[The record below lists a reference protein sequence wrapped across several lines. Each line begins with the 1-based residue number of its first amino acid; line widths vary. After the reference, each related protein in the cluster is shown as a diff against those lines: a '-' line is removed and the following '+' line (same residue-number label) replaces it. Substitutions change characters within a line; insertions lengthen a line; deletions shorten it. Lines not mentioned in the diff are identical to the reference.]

1 MKKIFKMKG
10 LVTITERAS
19 KVLSQWWAAQP
30 PNLRGAAWQV
40 LSNLCF
46 ALMAVGIKIAGETI
60 ESFEIVFFRC
70 LFGLILTLPFILG
83 QGRGAFRIHRPE
95 LHLLRALTGIA
106 ALSCG
111 VYAITHLP
119 LAQALTLGF
128 TKTFFILP
136 LAVLVLGETVPRWR
150 WAATALGFVGV
161 LIILRPDA
169 AGAVDP
175 AALVALLGAALVAGV
190 VILLRILAR
199 SERIPTI
206 LFYNGVLTTLV
217 SAVPAYLVWRM
228 PDGETLILLFGIAV
242 CGVSGQATNIR
253 SYRDGEAAAMA
264 PFGYLRLILAGF
276 LGFVLF
282 GEIPD
287 SWTWAGAAVIVAST
301 LYIALREAR
310 SGRKTQL

>member
-1 MKKIFKMKG
+1 MNG
-10 LVTITERAS
+10 LNPFPQRTSEA
-19 KVLSQWWAAQP
+19 LSGWWAAQP
-30 PNLRGAAWQV
+30 ANLRGAAWQV

-46 ALMAVGIKIAGETI
+46 ALMAVGIKVAGDNI

-70 LFGLILTLPFILG
+70 LFGLLLTLPFLLKA
-83 QGRGAFRIHRPE
+83 GRGAFRMHRPE
-95 LHLLRALTGIA
+95 LHLLRALTGIG

-119 LAQALTLGF
+119 LAEALTLGF

-136 LAVLVLGETVPRWR
+136 LAILVLGETVPRWR
-150 WAATALGFVGV
+150 WAVTALGFVGV

-169 AGAVDP
+169 DGVDP
-175 AALVALLGAALVAGV
+175 AALIALLGAALVAGV

-206 LFYNGVLTTLV
+206 LFYNGILTTVV
-217 SAVPAYLVWRM
+217 SALPAYLVWRM
-228 PDGETLILLFGIAV
+228 PDGETLILLFAIAV
-242 CGVSGQATNIR
+242 CGVCGQASNIH
-253 SYRDGEAAAMA
+253 SYRDGEAAALA
-264 PFGYLRLILAGF
+264 PFGYLRLIIAGF
-276 LGFVLF
+276 LGFILF

-287 SWTWAGAAVIVAST
+287 SWTWAGALVIVAST

-310 SGRKTQL
+310 SGRKPQL